1 LNNHLVVSLA
11 RRKRNPNGPVTK
23 RLQSAQSDIAPAH
36 PGNDDNNNNNN
47 TPIMPNYVRIS
58 DANAF

>member
-1 LNNHLVVSLA
+1 VSLA

-23 RLQSAQSDIAPAH
+23 RLQSAQSDVAPAH
-36 PGNDDNNNNNN
+36 PGDDDNNNN
-47 TPIMPNYVRIS
+47 TAIMPNYVRIS